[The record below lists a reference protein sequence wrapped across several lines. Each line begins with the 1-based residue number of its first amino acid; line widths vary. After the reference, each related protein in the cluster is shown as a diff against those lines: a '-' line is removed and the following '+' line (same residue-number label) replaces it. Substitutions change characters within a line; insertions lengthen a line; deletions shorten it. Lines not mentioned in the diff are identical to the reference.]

1 MSWTISGLK
10 LTRLRELKEFPLDD
24 ADALSGLLFDKAP
37 IPLEGG
43 CPGAAPDYLKKNV
56 LHFYLFVP
64 LDVSTSH

>member
-43 CPGAAPDYLKKNV
+43 CPGAVPDYLKKMCYI
-56 LHFYLFVP
+56 FI
-64 LDVSTSH
+64 